1 MFLAGELTVYL
12 YAVTSVLLFLYFWRI
27 YDERSRL
34 PPGPFPLPL
43 IGNLHQ
49 INTGDMVNSLKALS
63 RKYGPVFTLH
73 LGMRRV
79 VMLWGYDA
87 VKEALVD
94 QGEEFSGRGPVP
106 IYQLVMK
113 DYGPTFSNGERWK
126 EMRRF
131 ALMTLRNFGMGKRSI
146 EERVQEEAYHLID
159 ALKKTKGLPFD
170 PAIQISNSVSNV
182 ICSVIF
188 GKRFEYH
195 DKEFVELLHR
205 IHDTTVISS
214 SLGGQLYTMYT
225 GIMKYLPGSHRT
237 MYKVITDLET
247 FVKKRVKI
255 NQETIDPNSPR
266 DFIDCFLI
274 KMGKDKGNPSTEYCM
289 KNLVISVL
297 TLFMAGTETVST
309 TIKHSLLLIKKHPE
323 IEARIL
329 AEIDSVIGRDRLPT
343 IVDRRRMPYTDA
355 VIHEIQRF
363 SDIVPFGVPHIVI
376 RDTKFRRFMLPKG
389 TEIYPILSSVL
400 SDSAKFEDPENF
412 DPGHFLDE
420 NGCFKNNDAFM
431 PFSTGKRIC
440 LGEGLAQMEL
450 FIYITT
456 ILQKFK
462 LQFPC
467 DPKDIDIKPRLSGF
481 FNVPISYELQAIPH

>member
-1 MFLAGELTVYL
+1 MFLAGELTIYF
-12 YAVTSVLLFLYFWRI
+12 YAVTSVLLFWYFWRT

-49 INTGDMVNSLKALS
+49 ISTGDMVNSLKALS

-79 VMLWGYDA
+79 VVLWGYDA

-94 QGEEFSGRGPVP
+94 QGEEFSGRGDLPT
-106 IYQLVMK
+106 YQLVLE
-113 DYGPTFSNGERWK
+113 DYGPIFSNGERWK

-159 ALKKTKGLPFD
+159 ALKKTKALPFD

-188 GKRFEYH
+188 GKRFEYQ

-205 IHDTTVISS
+205 IHATSLITS
-214 SLGGQLYTMYT
+214 SLGGQLYSMYT
-225 GIMKYLPGSHRT
+225 GIMNYLPGSHRT
-237 MYKVITDLET
+237 MYKVMTDLET

-255 NQETIDPNSPR
+255 NQETLDLDSPR

-274 KMGKDKGNPSTEYCM
+274 KMEKDKGNPSTEYTM

-297 TLFMAGTETVST
+297 SLFLAGTETVST

-329 AEIDSVIGRDRLPT
+329 AEIDSVIGRDRLPS
-343 IVDRRRMPYTDA
+343 IVYRSQMPYTDA
-355 VIHEIQRF
+355 VIHEVQRF
-363 SDIVPFGVPHIVI
+363 SDVLPFGVSHIVI
-376 RDTKFRRFMLPKG
+376 RDTKFRGFMLPKG
-389 TEIYPILSSVL
+389 TEIYPMLSSVL
-400 SDSAKFEDPENF
+400 RDPAKFENPRTF

-440 LGEGLAQMEL
+440 PGEGLAQMEL

-467 DPKDIDIKPRLSGF
+467 DPKDIDIKPKMSGF
-481 FNVPISYELQAIPH
+481 FNVPISYELKAIPH

>member
-1 MFLAGELTVYL
+1 MFLAGELTVYF
-12 YAVTSVLLFLYFWRI
+12 YAVTSVLLFWYFWRT

-49 INTGDMVNSLKALS
+49 INTGDMVNSLKAMS
-63 RKYGPVFTLH
+63 QKYGPVFTMH

-79 VMLWGYDA
+79 VVLWGYDA

-94 QGEEFSGRGPVP
+94 HGEEFSGRGPVP
-106 IYQLVMK
+106 TLQLAME
-113 DYGPTFSNGERWK
+113 DYGPIFSNGERWK

-131 ALMTLRNFGMGKRSI
+131 ALVTLRNFGMGKRSI
-146 EERVQEEAYHLID
+146 EERVHEEAYHLID

-195 DKEFVELLHR
+195 DKEFVELLQG
-205 IHDTTVISS
+205 IHTVAVITS
-214 SLGGQLYTMYT
+214 SLGGQ
-225 GIMKYLPGSHRT
+225 
-237 MYKVITDLET
+237 
-247 FVKKRVKI
+247 
-255 NQETIDPNSPR
+255 
-266 DFIDCFLI
+266 
-274 KMGKDKGNPSTEYCM
+274 DKGNPSTEYSM
-289 KNLVISVL
+289 KNLIFSAL
-297 TLFMAGTETVST
+297 SLFMAGTETVST

-323 IEARIL
+323 IEARVL

-343 IVDRRRMPYTDA
+343 ILDRSRMPYTDA
-355 VIHEIQRF
+355 AIHEIQRF
-363 SDIVPFGVPHIVI
+363 SDILPFGVPHIVI
-376 RDTKFRRFMLPKG
+376 RDTKFRGFMLPKG

-400 SDSAKFEDPENF
+400 RDPAKFEDPRTF

-420 NGCFKNNDAFM
+420 NGCLKNNDAFM

-440 LGEGLAQMEL
+440 PGEGLAQMEL

-462 LQFPC
+462 LQFLC

-481 FNVPISYELQAIPH
+481 VNVPISYELQAIPR